1 MTKILSIQRL
11 VFVTFD
17 TLDRKIGELLVY
29 LLFCYPG
36 THFPGN
42 EKIRHA
48 IQKSIIIIIIITCII
63 EIKTVH
69 VAHTQKNKIK

>member
-48 IQKSIIIIIIITCII
+48 IQKSIIIIITCII